1 MRVLVIEDDAE
12 TRLFLERG
20 LSEQGWTVTC
30 HSAPK
35 EALLELGAKEFDV
48 VILDWMLPG
57 MAGIDVLKLLR
68 GATLQVPVIML
79 TARSSIEDRVA
90 GLEAGADDYLAKPF
104 AIIEL
109 IARIK
114 SIARRPQISA
124 QETVLTAGT
133 LSLDRARRIAK
144 RGEDVLDLSP
154 LEFRLLDVMM
164 EHEGRVVTRSML
176 LELVWGYRFDPK
188 TSLVQT
194 HMSRLRTKL
203 DKPYD
208 TELIQ
213 TVRGSGYSLNANG

>member
-1 MRVLVIEDDAE
+1 
-12 TRLFLERG
+12 
-20 LSEQGWTVTC
+20 SEQGWTVTC

-124 QETVLTAGT
+124 QETVLTAGA